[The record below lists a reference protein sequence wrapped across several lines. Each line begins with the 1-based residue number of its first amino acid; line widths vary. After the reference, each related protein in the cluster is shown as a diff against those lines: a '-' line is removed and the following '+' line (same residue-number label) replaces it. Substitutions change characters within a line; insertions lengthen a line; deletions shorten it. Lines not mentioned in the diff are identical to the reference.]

1 MTVKENDKN
10 PSKLNVSESKLI
22 NTIYGIVQDKIV
34 NFLNDFKDPY
44 SQDVVIKNL
53 VNQIPSITIGN
64 TIDVEIQKGQVN
76 LAPIM
81 TKRKKNELL

>member
-53 VNQIPSITIGN
+53 VNQIPSITI
-64 TIDVEIQKGQVN
+64 DVEIQKGQVN